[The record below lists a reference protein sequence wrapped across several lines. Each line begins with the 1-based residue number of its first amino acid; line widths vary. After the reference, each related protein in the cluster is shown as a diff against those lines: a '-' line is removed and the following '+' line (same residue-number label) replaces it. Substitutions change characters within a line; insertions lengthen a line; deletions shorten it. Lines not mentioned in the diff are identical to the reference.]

1 MSAFNDLGLQERMLL
16 TFEVEEFLYREASLL
31 DERRLDEWLALTTD
45 DIHYWM
51 PIRRT
56 TTAKE
61 IDNEFTKPG
70 GMAYFDDDKKTL
82 GMRVQRLQVGRAWA
96 EDPPSRTRH
105 VVTNVRIVGVDG
117 SDITAASNF
126 MLYRTRLNSEEDS
139 WIGRREDVLRRESGC
154 AQTRAPLHLSRS
166 DRHPRAEHEQPV
178 LTRRVRAL
186 EVQPK
191 MRRSLKV
198 VASAEEAQRVRSG
211 RRRPP
216 KRSTR
221 R

>member
-31 DERRLDEWLALTTD
+31 DERKLDEWLALTTD

-70 GMAYFDDDKKTL
+70 GMAFFDDDKKTL

-105 VVTNVRIVGVDG
+105 VVTNVRILGVDG
-117 SDITAASNF
+117 GDITVASNF
-126 MLYRTRLNSEEDS
+126 MLYRSRLNSEEDS
-139 WIGRREDVLRRESGC
+139 WIGRREDVLRREAGALKLARRYIYLDQTVIL
-154 AQTRAPLHLSRS
+154 AQNMSNLF
-166 DRHPRAEHEQPV
+166 
-178 LTRRVRAL
+178 
-186 EVQPK
+186 
-191 MRRSLKV
+191 
-198 VASAEEAQRVRSG
+198 
-211 RRRPP
+211 
-216 KRSTR
+216 
-221 R
+221 

>member
-1 MSAFNDLGLQERMLL
+1 MSAFNDLGLHERMLL

-139 WIGRREDVLRRESGC
+139 WIGRREDVLRREAGALKLARRYIYLDQTVIL
-154 AQTRAPLHLSRS
+154 AQNMSNLF
-166 DRHPRAEHEQPV
+166 
-178 LTRRVRAL
+178 
-186 EVQPK
+186 
-191 MRRSLKV
+191 
-198 VASAEEAQRVRSG
+198 
-211 RRRPP
+211 
-216 KRSTR
+216 
-221 R
+221 